1 MSTWLSSHQVRL
13 LLQSCSRQGE
23 LSSQQLP
30 LQDQSVR
37 FEENVSA
44 MSTQFSDLEKRMTS
58 VASVATKFGD
68 RLQVI
73 PKPFQHTLESTIN
86 SFRIPRSRFEL

>member
-1 MSTWLSSHQVRL
+1 
-13 LLQSCSRQGE
+13 
-23 LSSQQLP
+23 
-30 LQDQSVR
+30 
-37 FEENVSA
+37 

-73 PKPFQHTLESTIN
+73 LQLLKSALV
-86 SFRIPRSRFEL
+86 